1 MEGGERQGG
10 DQQRTGRHRDRGE
23 TAGVTDKEDTD
34 TVGRQR
40 ERQARKRRQLRAG
53 GAENKLRE
61 NQAREA
67 EAKKV
72 YTITASH
79 PTHLGA
85 RSPESQWKSLPASP
99 QRPVPSTAP
108 CLSRPRL
115 TPSLPPAPHSPDL
128 PTPRRPRMAKLTSR
142 GALCCCPL
150 PARGF
155 PNTEDMAT
163 LRRGR
168 RVLA

>member
-23 TAGVTDKEDTD
+23 TAAVTDKEDRHSRET
-34 TVGRQR
+34 QR

-67 EAKKV
+67 EAKKD
-72 YTITASH
+72 TITASH

-85 RSPESQWKSLPASP
+85 GSPESQWKSLPASP

-108 CLSRPRL
+108 RLSRPRL

-142 GALCCCPL
+142 GALCCPL